1 MSKTIDFNK
10 DWMFYRGDIG
20 PVSETD
26 RWGGA
31 KARAFDFGAAAAEVD
46 ASKWR
51 NIDIPHDFVVEGDY
65 TRKPESSDM
74 RDIPEMESI
83 NSRHFAGG
91 SLDGGVGWY
100 RKTFDIEP
108 EYEGKR
114 IYIFFD
120 GVFRDSTVY
129 LNHYY
134 VGSHKSGYTGFYYD
148 ITDFVNFG
156 SENIIAVRVD
166 SRGREGWWYE
176 GGGIYRHVRLEICD
190 NLRCAPDGVFVRYEI
205 RPDGQTAELKIK
217 TELLSRYTETKEAR
231 VVSTVLD
238 SSGETVAEEESVV
251 TADAW
256 DNSECEQTVFI
267 TGFNAWDV
275 SFPYLYTLKTTVFC
289 DGCECD
295 TRYTRFGIRSAAFD
309 PDKGFFLNG
318 RRVRLHGVCA
328 HQDHAGC
335 GIAVPDSVWEYRLER
350 MKSFGANAYRCS
362 HHAPSPVVLDI
373 CDRLGILVLDETRRM
388 SSAPDDIER
397 LKELVKRDRNHPSVV
412 LWGIGNEEIFSQD
425 RPEAERTTTTLKMTV
440 KKLDPTRPVT
450 SAVVC
455 WNGQRRFD
463 NAAGYVHVTRLLDVM
478 GFNYCRYAWDDYRSR
493 MRGQPI
499 IITEA
504 TSNSWT
510 RSCYST
516 DESRGRYYIYDSEN
530 ESKCKSG
537 IKAVKKDIAEQE
549 LKYFSEREYLSGI
562 FIWTGIDYRGEP
574 TPMDYPAISSQFG
587 ILDYCGFE
595 KDNYYFYKSMW
606 TDEDV
611 IHVFPRVWD
620 NSSFT
625 AYCYSNADE
634 VELFADGESCGRI
647 KRNDLGYF
655 SWDNVSCTD
664 SLLAKGY
671 RNDKETVTD
680 EVKAFGCAHHLEL
693 IPYKNSV
700 IEGDTAIVNIRV
712 CDSGGN
718 TVLTADNELVFE
730 ISGAG
735 RFLGCGNGDPASHE
749 PDKRP
754 VRRAFNG
761 LCQLLVKA
769 DNKGVINISARSAG
783 LEECC
788 CSIVSHQKG
797 DKYEDK

>member
-1 MSKTIDFNK
+1 MCKTIDFDK
-10 DWMFYRGDIG
+10 DWMFHAGDLG

-31 KARAFDFGAAAAEVD
+31 KARAFDYGAAAEEID
-46 ASKWR
+46 TSKWR
-51 NIDIPHDFVVEGDY
+51 SIDIPHDFVVEGDY
-65 TRKPESSDM
+65 TRKPEVADM

-83 NSRHFAGG
+83 SSRHFAGG
-91 SLDGGVGWY
+91 SLAGGIGWY
-100 RKTFDIEP
+100 RKAFDIP
-108 EYEGKR
+108 SEYDGKR
-114 IYIFFD
+114 VYIFFD

-156 SENIIAVRVD
+156 GKNVIAVRVD

-176 GGGIYRHVRLEICD
+176 GGGIYRHVRLEISD
-190 NLRCAPDGVFVRYEI
+190 SLRCAPDGVFVISEI
-205 RPDGQTAELKIK
+205 GADGHSAELKIK
-217 TELLSRYTETKEAR
+217 TELISRYTEKKTVR
-231 VVSTVLD
+231 VVSSVLD
-238 SSGETVAEEESVV
+238 NTEEIVAEKEDIITVDEWDSAQCSQIIGLTEFKLWDIES
-251 TADAW
+251 
-256 DNSECEQTVFI
+256 
-267 TGFNAWDV
+267 
-275 SFPYLYTLKTTVFC
+275 PYLYTLKTTVFC
-289 DGCECD
+289 DGRECD
-295 TRYTRFGIRSAAFD
+295 TRYTKFGIRSACFD
-309 PDKGFFLNG
+309 PDNGFFLNG
-318 RRVRLHGVCA
+318 RRIRLHGVCA

-335 GIAVPDSVWEYRLER
+335 GIAVPDSVWEYRFER
-350 MKSFGANAYRCS
+350 MKSFGVNAYRCS

-388 SSAPDDIER
+388 SSAPEDVEC
-397 LKELVKRDRNHPSVV
+397 LEYLVKRDRNHPSVI

-425 RPEAERTTTTLKMTV
+425 RPEAERTTTTLKMAV
-440 KKLDPTRPVT
+440 KKQDPTRPVT

-455 WNGQRRFD
+455 WNGQQRFD

-478 GFNYCRYAWDDYRSR
+478 GFNYCRYAWDDYHGRMSR
-493 MRGQPI
+493 QPI

-504 TSNSWT
+504 ASNSWT
-510 RSCYST
+510 RGCYST
-516 DESRGRYYIYDSEN
+516 DESRGRYYIYDREN

-537 IKAVKKDIAEQE
+537 IKAVKKDIAEHE
-549 LKYFSEREYLSGI
+549 LKFFSEREYLAGI

-574 TPMDYPAISSQFG
+574 TPMDYPAVSSQFG

-620 NSSFT
+620 KNEFT
-625 AYCYSNADE
+625 AYCYSNAE
-634 VELFADGESCGRI
+634 EAELFADGKSIGRK

-655 SWDNVSCTD
+655 SWDNVKCGS
-664 SLLAKGY
+664 SLLVKGY
-671 RNDKETVTD
+671 RNGREMYD
-680 EVKAFGCAHHLEL
+680 EARLFSHAHHIEL
-693 IPYKNSV
+693 TPYRSKVSA
-700 IEGDTAIVNIRV
+700 GDTAIVNIRV
-712 CDSGGN
+712 CDNGGN

-735 RFLGCGNGDPASHE
+735 SFLGCGNGDPASHE
-749 PDKRP
+749 PDKKP
-754 VRRAFNG
+754 IRRAFNG

-769 DNKGVINISARSAG
+769 DGDGVINIRAVGEG
-783 LEECC
+783 LEDGCC
-788 CSIVSHQKG
+788 MVVSEQKG
-797 DKYEDK
+797 DVNGYK